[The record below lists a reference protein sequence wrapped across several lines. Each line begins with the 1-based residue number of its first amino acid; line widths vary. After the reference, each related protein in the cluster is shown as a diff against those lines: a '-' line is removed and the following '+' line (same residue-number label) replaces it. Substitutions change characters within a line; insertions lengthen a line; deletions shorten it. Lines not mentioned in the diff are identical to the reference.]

1 MGQASDVQNMYRSRM
16 RSETEATSA
25 VSTQNRLLA
34 SSLTELLEARKSV
47 TDRAALET
55 LATRYHMD
63 VATLERLSRCVNT
76 PSVDESTVVRTT
88 DKHGEESLTMMVSR
102 LSLNADTT
110 LAQCCESGSLG
121 RSRALP
127 RIETKVLKYKH
138 DEYTR

>member
-1 MGQASDVQNMYRSRM
+1 MYRSRM

-88 DKHGEESLTMMVSR
+88 DKHGEESLTMMARWVDPVLSR
-102 LSLNADTT
+102 
-110 LAQCCESGSLG
+110 G
-121 RSRALP
+121 
-127 RIETKVLKYKH
+127 
-138 DEYTR
+138 